1 MRNLIL
7 IMSMFVFSSC
17 NEYDFEISDLNYE
30 KLMFSDLPLAVKEF
44 LMQPRN
50 LDNENPSSL
59 VLINPKESN
68 RYILEV
74 VNTLVGPWVDYMKLL
89 DAKNEVSYR
98 INQGVPS
105 PFFIYKNKLYIPDR
119 FNIIF
124 VSEKIEEVEFTCYT
138 LK

>member
-59 VLINPKESN
+59 VLINPKESS
-68 RYILEV
+68 RYSLEV
-74 VNTLVGPWVDYMKLL
+74 VNTSVGPWVDYMKLL

>member
-1 MRNLIL
+1 
-7 IMSMFVFSSC
+7 MFVFSSC